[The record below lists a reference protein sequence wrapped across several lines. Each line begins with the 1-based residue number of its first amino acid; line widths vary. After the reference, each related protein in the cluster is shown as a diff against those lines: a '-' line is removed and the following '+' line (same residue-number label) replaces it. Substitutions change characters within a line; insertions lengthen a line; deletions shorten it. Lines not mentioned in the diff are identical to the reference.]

1 MEEKLLEGMT
11 FGDCLVRMANEG
23 GRFRRLAWIDNN
35 SYITIRN
42 EQLEI
47 FRTDTKRLHPLIV
60 SVGDIL
66 SNDWIEVKKETLS

>member
-11 FGDCLVRMANEG
+11 FGDCLVIMANEG

-42 EQLEI
+42 EQLEV